1 MLNGKTRSTLLG
13 VIGAYLAYLGYDL
26 FQTRGDADTTM
37 TMPIRILFIVL
48 FGLAGIALMVYSILL
63 WKRSLKEEKEEKPDD
78 PNSMK

>member
-1 MLNGKTRSTLLG
+1 
-13 VIGAYLAYLGYDL
+13 
-26 FQTRGDADTTM
+26 
-37 TMPIRILFIVL
+37 MPIRILFIVL